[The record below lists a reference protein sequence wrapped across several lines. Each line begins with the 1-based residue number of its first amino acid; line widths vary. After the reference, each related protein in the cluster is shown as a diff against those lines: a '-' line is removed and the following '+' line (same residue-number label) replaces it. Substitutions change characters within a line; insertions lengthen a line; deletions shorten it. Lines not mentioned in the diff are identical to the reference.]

1 MGVAELIEE
10 HGSPLWLVN
19 LDIARDR
26 YRAFDATWRAAW
38 PDVQVAYSYKA
49 NRVPALLRAL
59 AAKGAGHQVAT
70 EAEYALARA
79 VADADGASIVVHGPA
94 KRAALLERAGADGA
108 LVVIDSAAE
117 LRRAHAAA
125 VKRVGVRVS
134 LPGVGHGTSHFGVP
148 ATEVPAIA
156 REAAAL
162 GLRLEAL
169 AMHLVSAGF
178 DRPMGEVTRL
188 AGALVVK
195 WPQPPER
202 FAAAARM
209 LAQLAVR
216 LGVPVVDVGGGFPP
230 ALQEGQYARA
240 VAAAIGT
247 AGFEG
252 RIVVEPGRAV
262 VADAVDLACRVAA
275 VKRRPDRTRCVI
287 LDAGTDLVAGALFA
301 WPRIEAAGEAG
312 APAGP
317 ALVCGPLCTNVDVLH
332 TAADLPAVAVGDP
345 IVIRGVGA
353 YHQTQ
358 STRFGEPHPA
368 VVARDEGRWKLCSR
382 RETIEDLLASDL
394 GAPVVR

>member
-1 MGVAELIEE
+1 MDVAQLIDE

-19 LDIARDR
+19 LDIVRDR

-59 AAKGAGHQVAT
+59 AAKGAGHQVGT
-70 EAEYALARA
+70 EAEYALARS
-79 VADADGASIVVHGPA
+79 VAEADGAAIVVQGPA
-94 KRAALLERAGADGA
+94 KRDSLLERAGADGA
-108 LVVIDSAAE
+108 LVVLDSAAE
-117 LRRAHAAA
+117 LRRAHAAG
-125 VKRVGVRVS
+125 VKRIGVRVS

-148 ATEVPAIA
+148 ATDVPAIA
-156 REAAAL
+156 RKAGAL
-162 GLRLEAL
+162 GLRVEAL

-178 DRPMGEVTRL
+178 DRPMGEVSRL

-216 LGVPVVDVGGGFPP
+216 IGVPVVDVGGGFPP
-230 ALQEGQYARA
+230 AVQEGQYARA

-252 RIVVEPGRAV
+252 RILVEPGRAV

-275 VKRRPDRTRCVI
+275 VKRQPDRTRCVI
-287 LDAGTDLVAGALFA
+287 LDAGTDLVPGALFA
-301 WPRIEAAGEAG
+301 WPRIEAVG
-312 APAGP
+312 ADGPSAGP
-317 ALVCGPLCTNVDVLH
+317 ALVCGPLCTNVDLLH
-332 TAADLPAVAVGDP
+332 TAAELPKVEVGDP
-345 IVIRGVGA
+345 VVIRGVGA
-353 YHQTQ
+353 YQQTQ
-358 STRFGEPHPA
+358 STRFGEPPPA
-368 VVARDEGRWKLCSR
+368 VVVRDDGQWKPASR
-382 RETIEDLLASDL
+382 RETIEDVLASDL
-394 GAPVVR
+394 GAPVAR